1 MKKILECVPNVSEGR
16 NAAAIEQ
23 IAAEI
28 SAIEDTTLLDV
39 SPGKATN
46 RTVITFAGE
55 PEAVVEAAF
64 RAIRKATEVI
74 DMSRHKGEHPRF
86 GAADVCP
93 LVPVAN
99 VTMAETVEYARQLAE
114 RVGEELA
121 IPVYCYEEAALR
133 PERRDL
139 ARVRSGEYEGL
150 AAKLKD
156 PQWVPDFGPAEF
168 NPRAGAVAIGARGF
182 LIAYNV
188 NLNTTSARRAN
199 AVAFDVRERGRV
211 KRQGNALT
219 GAVVRAPDGAR
230 VRTAGS
236 LKNVKGLGWFIE
248 EYGIAQISL
257 NLTDIEVTPLHV
269 VFDEVCR
276 KARDRGMRVTGS
288 EIVGLV
294 PLGAI
299 LEAGRYFL
307 RKQQRSL
314 GIPESDIVNI
324 AVKSLGLDDLA
335 PFDAG
340 SRIIEYAMADEEK
353 GLVYKTVL
361 EFLDETSSENP
372 APGGGSISAAVGAL
386 AAALAAMVAN
396 LSAHKRGWDE
406 RWEEFSDYAVEGRG
420 YVERLS
426 SLIDEDTRAYDGI
439 LVAMRR
445 PRHSE
450 EEAED
455 RRQAIAAATKQ
466 AMEVPMQVMRAA
478 ADSMRLIRTMAESGI
493 PMSVSDSGVAA
504 LCARTAVAGAYLNI
518 KTNAVG
524 LDDKAYARR
533 LLKDAA
539 ELDAKAEELEA
550 DILNIVDRKL
560 RGEA

>member
-168 NPRAGAVAIGARGF
+168 NPRAGAVATITVKDPGA
-182 LIAYNV
+182 
-188 NLNTTSARRAN
+188 
-199 AVAFDVRERGRV
+199 
-211 KRQGNALT
+211 
-219 GAVVRAPDGAR
+219 
-230 VRTAGS
+230 
-236 LKNVKGLGWFIE
+236 
-248 EYGIAQISL
+248 
-257 NLTDIEVTPLHV
+257 
-269 VFDEVCR
+269 
-276 KARDRGMRVTGS
+276 
-288 EIVGLV
+288 
-294 PLGAI
+294 
-299 LEAGRYFL
+299 
-307 RKQQRSL
+307 
-314 GIPESDIVNI
+314 
-324 AVKSLGLDDLA
+324 
-335 PFDAG
+335 
-340 SRIIEYAMADEEK
+340 
-353 GLVYKTVL
+353 
-361 EFLDETSSENP
+361 
-372 APGGGSISAAVGAL
+372 
-386 AAALAAMVAN
+386 
-396 LSAHKRGWDE
+396 
-406 RWEEFSDYAVEGRG
+406 
-420 YVERLS
+420 
-426 SLIDEDTRAYDGI
+426 
-439 LVAMRR
+439 
-445 PRHSE
+445 
-450 EEAED
+450 
-455 RRQAIAAATKQ
+455 
-466 AMEVPMQVMRAA
+466 
-478 ADSMRLIRTMAESGI
+478 
-493 PMSVSDSGVAA
+493 
-504 LCARTAVAGAYLNI
+504 
-518 KTNAVG
+518 
-524 LDDKAYARR
+524 
-533 LLKDAA
+533 
-539 ELDAKAEELEA
+539 
-550 DILNIVDRKL
+550 
-560 RGEA
+560 